1 MGQVVLHKSQNMN
14 PIIHLPIRERAILA
28 AQLWQPRHL
37 EGVFF
42 GGFRVANAVSMH
54 IYKQFGVFHILYL
67 LRLLRLLR
75 SRDSIYAKMLL
86 TRLENGCQSTT
97 APYTR

>member
-14 PIIHLPIRERAILA
+14 PIIHLPLRERAILA
-28 AQLWQPRHL
+28 AQLSQPRHL

-67 LRLLRLLR
+67 LRLLR